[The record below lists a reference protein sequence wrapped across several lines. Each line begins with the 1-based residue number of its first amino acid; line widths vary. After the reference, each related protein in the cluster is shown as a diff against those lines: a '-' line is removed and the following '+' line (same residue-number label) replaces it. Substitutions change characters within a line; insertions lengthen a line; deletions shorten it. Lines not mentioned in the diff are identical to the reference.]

1 MACDDVAQGGGG
13 FVGGAFLSASH
24 SAFAVVFLSCHT
36 IVVFDSVWGVFQNL
50 KFRSKVSFL
59 SSCVNYNF

>member
-36 IVVFDSVWGVFQNL
+36 IVVFDSVWGGVSKL
-50 KFRSKVSFL
+50 KVQKQS
-59 SSCVNYNF
+59 